1 MNANPD
7 ISPTAGLA
15 RMAGVNTIGYS
26 ALIKRICDLALAKRA
41 DNYSERWERTL
52 RLSGLG

>member
-15 RMAGVNTIGYS
+15 RMAGVAAIGYS
-26 ALIKRICDLALAKRA
+26 ALIRKICDQALAKRGENVA
-41 DNYSERWERTL
+41 ERWLRTL
-52 RLSGLG
+52 RLSGVG